1 MRSVAVPSSTVQ
13 IQADGRVLEGDLQ
26 LPEGARRLVLFA
38 HGSGSSRLSP
48 RNRAVAAFLNAHGLG
63 TLLFDLLTAEE
74 ARDRRKVFD
83 IELLASRLVAATD
96 HVRELAPLAELGRGY
111 FGASTGAAAALI
123 AAAER
128 PKEVDAVVSR
138 GGRPDLAAHRI
149 PEVRAPALLIVGGV
163 DVEVLRLNR
172 SALALFVPGASHLF
186 EEPGT
191 LEQVAEL
198 AASWFTHPGDLAAAA
213 AELP

>member
-128 PKEVDAVVSR
+128 PKEVDAVV
-138 GGRPDLAAHRI
+138 AAHRI

-172 SALALFVPGASHLF
+172 SALALFGAPAELAVVPGASHLF